1 MKLFHL
7 SDLHIGKQLHRYS
20 MNLEQRAILAQVVEL
35 AREEKPDVVMIA
47 GDVYDS
53 PVPSAEAVSVF
64 DGFLRELCEIVPQI
78 TVLIIA
84 GNHDSAK
91 RLDFA
96 SSILAKNKVH
106 IVGMPPTKPEER
118 IPRVTCEDAYGAV
131 DFYLLPFVKPAYVRN
146 VFDEEITSYD
156 MAVRKLLEREKVDTT
171 RRNVLLSHQFY
182 TASGA
187 APVTSESEVHFVGGI
202 ENVDIA
208 PLAVFDYAALGHIHR
223 AQKIGKPQYR
233 YCGTPL
239 QYSVGEAGET
249 KSLTVVE
256 LAECGSE
263 PVIREVPLV
272 QNRQVRR
279 LKGTLDEVLAQADE
293 RNCHDYV
300 SIMLTD
306 EVEAAYPKERLEEV
320 YDHIL
325 EIRIDNAR
333 TRRMLDMTAPEEEVL
348 DPYTMFGTFFAE
360 MNGREMTPEEESMLQ
375 SVING
380 EEETHETD

>member
-1 MKLFHL
+1 
-7 SDLHIGKQLHRYS
+7 
-20 MNLEQRAILAQVVEL
+20 
-35 AREEKPDVVMIA
+35 
-47 GDVYDS
+47 
-53 PVPSAEAVSVF
+53 
-64 DGFLRELCEIVPQI
+64 
-78 TVLIIA
+78 
-84 GNHDSAK
+84 
-91 RLDFA
+91 
-96 SSILAKNKVH
+96 
-106 IVGMPPTKPEER
+106 
-118 IPRVTCEDAYGAV
+118 
-131 DFYLLPFVKPAYVRN
+131 
-146 VFDEEITSYD
+146 

-171 RRNVLLSHQFY
+171 RRNVLISHQFY

-208 PLAVFDYAALGHIHR
+208 PLSVFDYAALGHIHR

-300 SIMLTD
+300 SITLTD
-306 EVEAAYPKERLEEV
+306 EVEAAYPKERLEKV

-333 TRRMLDMTAPEEEVL
+333 TRRMLDMTAPEEEGVL
-348 DPYTMFGTFFAE
+348 
-360 MNGREMTPEEESMLQ
+360 R